1 MNKLALMEYF
11 ELNDYLLDFKD
22 YKEMDYEDRA
32 TACILIYNN
41 YTKFA
46 LLKDLYLISDYVVD
60 EKEGIEYI
68 LSSFY

>member
-1 MNKLALMEYF
+1 MEYF
-11 ELNDYLLDFKD
+11 ELNDYLIDFNE

-41 YTKFA
+41 FA
-46 LLKDLYLISDYVVD
+46 EFAILKDFYLISDYVVD

-68 LSSFY
+68 LNSFY